1 MDEERARYE
10 ARIAPNGHIQELT
23 DHSEGGTP
31 RVICPTSPEAMA
43 LLARG
48 RDIVYRF
55 DDGGRLQDLSY
66 LEVLAAMRRDVL
78 LAAHKARHGE
88 LVDEPEVVPV
98 LRQLLSGIEAVAAAF
113 QRASAGADDNP

>member
-1 MDEERARYE
+1 MAEKRARYE
-10 ARIAPNGHIQELT
+10 ARIAPNGRIQELT

-31 RVICPTSPEAMA
+31 RAIYPASPEAIA

-55 DDGGRLQDLSY
+55 DDGGRLQYLPY
-66 LEVLAAMRRDVL
+66 LEILAAMRREVL

-98 LRQLLSGIEAVAAAF
+98 LRRLLSGIEAEAAAF
-113 QRASAGADDNP
+113 RRASAEADDDP

>member
-10 ARIAPNGHIQELT
+10 ARVAPNGCIQELT
-23 DHSEGGTP
+23 DRSEGGTP
-31 RVICPTSPEAMA
+31 RAISPISPEAVA

-55 DDGGRLQDLSY
+55 DDGGRLQDLPY

-88 LVDEPEVVPV
+88 LVDEPEVVPI
-98 LRQLLSGIEAVAAAF
+98 LRQLLAEIETAAAAF
-113 QRASAGADDNP
+113 RRASAEADDNP